1 MITSPYEWKIPEW
14 AEKLQTNKQTKTIV
28 ESNKQTH
35 RQTEADRQLQEL
47 PVSQKRNT
55 SLEIDWN
62 SYESVFCENVE
73 LFLCLKLWEIF
84 IANEFSDDVQ
94 SLNDILSWVHYRIVA
109 SNVYI

>member
-1 MITSPYEWKIPEW
+1 MITSPYEWKIPE
-14 AEKLQTNKQTKTIV
+14 QTNKQTKTIV

-35 RQTEADRQLQEL
+35 RQTEADIQLQKL
-47 PVSQKRNT
+47 PVSQKRDK

-62 SYESVFCENVE
+62 SYEIVFCENVE

-84 IANEFSDDVQ
+84 IAKEFSDDVQ
-94 SLNDILSWVHYRIVA
+94 SLNDIISWVHYRIVA